1 MHIRVKIPTK
11 KKVFMCLIALLIV
24 SGVLVFALR
33 KEKKTLQYDIVVLG
47 DSVVGNVG
55 EGDISFTSC
64 VGEELGKTAF
74 KGGFG
79 GTTMSMASSTMWPS
93 ISSMEWCMVKVAEA
107 ICYDD
112 WDNLTATMAYAES
125 FKGINEQTISYF
137 SRTMDTL
144 SKIDFEQVE
153 ILIIEHG
160 SNDYNSGRKLDNAN
174 NLYDTTTFG
183 GALRKSLKI
192 LKETYPDLRII
203 IMSPIYCELGAERE
217 KKCYNTKYG
226 NGTYLDAYVEL
237 EKQIAEEFRVEWI
250 NAYQYS
256 GIWEENAYQYLP
268 DGLHLN
274 AEGHKK
280 VAEFL
285 VEYLQSD

>member
-24 SGVLVFALR
+24 CSVLMFALR
-33 KEKKTLQYDIVVLG
+33 KEKKTMQYDIVVLG

-55 EGDISFTSC
+55 EGDISFTAC
-64 VGEELGKTAF
+64 VGDALGKTAF

-93 ISSMEWCMVKVAEA
+93 ISSMEWCMIKVAEA

-137 SRTMDTL
+137 SSTMDTL

-160 SNDYNSGRKLDNAN
+160 SNDYNSGRKLDNEN
-174 NLYDTTTFG
+174 NLYDITTFG

-192 LKETYPDLRII
+192 LKEAYPDLRII
-203 IMSPIYCELGAERE
+203 VMSPIYCELGAERE

-226 NGTYLDAYVEL
+226 KGTYLDAYVEL
-237 EKQIAEEFRVEWI
+237 EKKITQDFQVEWI
-250 NAYQYS
+250 DAYHDS

-285 VEYLQSD
+285 VEYLQAD